1 MRFPSGL
8 AVRFD
13 GGVSPLTVTLALFE
27 TAPTAAVT
35 LPLPGVVPAVNV
47 VDEPV
52 AGETEPPGTFV
63 DQAAPDTL
71 TGFEYWSAP
80 LAVNTCVPPT
90 LSEALLGES
99 VIVASAAAVTV
110 SAWLALVAPLA
121 LAVTVALPA
130 FVSR

>member
-1 MRFPSGL
+1 MRFPNGP

-13 GGVSPLTVTLALFE
+13 GGVRPLTVTLALFE

-35 LPLPGVVPAVNV
+35 TPLPGALPAVNV

-52 AGETEPPGTFV
+52 AGETDPPGTVV
-63 DQAAPDTL
+63 DHAAPDTL

-80 LAVNTCVPPT
+80 LAVNSCLPPT
-90 LSEALLGES
+90 FSDALLGES

-110 SAWLALVAPLA
+110 SVWLALVAPLA
-121 LAVTVALPA
+121 PAVSVGMPA

>member
-8 AVRFD
+8 AFRFD
-13 GGVSPLTVTLALFE
+13 GGVSPLTVTLALFV

-35 LPLPGVVPAVNV
+35 VPLPGDVPAVNV

-52 AGETEPPGTFV
+52 PGETEPPGTVV
-63 DQAAPDTL
+63 DQVAPDTL

-80 LAVNTCVPPT
+80 PAVNTCVPPT
-90 LSEALLGES
+90 FSEALPGER

-110 SAWLALVAPLA
+110 SVWLAPVAPLA
-121 LAVTVALPA
+121 PAVTVGLPA
-130 FVSR
+130 FGSL